1 MKKANQIK
9 VSTRT
14 KIYALLDRSVKPKEI
29 AKQLNIPV
37 QSVYSAKYL
46 RFKDAPKRRSSKER
60 TMSEKLKKAWEKSR
74 PANVLQQQS
83 QLLAKTMLEDEVD
96 ALKIEIANLKHQ
108 IIGFRAVISYLEDLS
123 GIRDSQ

>member
-1 MKKANQIK
+1 MAKKENELK
-9 VSTRT
+9 VDTRT
-14 KIYALLDRSVKPKEI
+14 KIYALLDRSVKPKDI
-29 AKQLNIPV
+29 AKQLKIPV

-46 RFKDAPKRRSSKER
+46 RFKGAPKRRGRPS
-60 TMSEKLKKAWEKSR
+60 KAWENSR